1 MKKKYI
7 ITVSIILFILIVGV
21 FAGPVTSYV
30 EKPDYDIIASNE
42 NIEIRRYGPMI
53 VAEVEAKGNRENIAG
68 SEFSILADYI
78 FGNNTMQN
86 SIAMT
91 APVQQQQSKAIAMTS
106 PVQQQLTG
114 EVWTVS
120 FVMPSEYNMDTL
132 PKPNNDRVKLR
143 EVPSKKFIVIRF
155 SGTNSDDNIDEHEKQ
170 LMEYITNN
178 EIKMRGTIKYA
189 FYDPPWTLPI
199 MRRNEVMAEIE

>member
-7 ITVSIILFILIVGV
+7 ITLSIILFILIVGV

-143 EVPSKKFIVIRF
+143 EVPSKKIYCYKVLW
-155 SGTNSDDNIDEHEKQ
+155 HK
-170 LMEYITNN
+170 L
-178 EIKMRGTIKYA
+178 
-189 FYDPPWTLPI
+189 
-199 MRRNEVMAEIE
+199 

>member
-68 SEFSILADYI
+68 SEFSILA
-78 FGNNTMQN
+78 
-86 SIAMT
+86 
-91 APVQQQQSKAIAMTS
+91 
-106 PVQQQLTG
+106 
-114 EVWTVS
+114 
-120 FVMPSEYNMDTL
+120 
-132 PKPNNDRVKLR
+132 LR
-143 EVPSKKFIVIRF
+143 
-155 SGTNSDDNIDEHEKQ
+155 
-170 LMEYITNN
+170 
-178 EIKMRGTIKYA
+178 
-189 FYDPPWTLPI
+189 
-199 MRRNEVMAEIE
+199 